1 MGTRTPS
8 MRENIGFIS
17 TRFAGTDGVSLEAAK
32 WAHVL
37 GMEGHACFW
46 YAGKLDH
53 PPERSMCVPEA
64 FFHHPENAWINERI
78 WGKTARTP
86 LVTRRIKIMAEYLRG
101 TFYEFVRRFDIGI
114 IVLENVLA
122 IPMHVPLG
130 LALAEFLSETH
141 IPAVGH
147 HHDFYWERTRFSVN
161 AVNDYLDMA
170 FPSRDHDLRHVVINE
185 SAQEELARR
194 KGVSAIVVPNVFDF
208 ESPPVAVDQ
217 YASDVRAEIGL
228 GSEDKLILQ
237 PTRIVPRKGIH
248 HALALLQ
255 MLGNPRYKLV
265 IAHEAGDEGLEY
277 RDALIAEAVRMK
289 VDLRFFSMRV
299 TETRQRTVEG
309 KKTYTLWDIYPH
321 ADFVTYPSLY
331 EGFGNAFLEAVYFKK
346 PLLVN
351 RYGVFARDIEPKGFK
366 VPIMEGFVSKEVVDE
381 VRRLLED
388 PEHRRET
395 VEHNYKIATR
405 YYSYTVLRKCLGTLL
420 AGLRG
425 LAVEVV

>member
-1 MGTRTPS
+1 

-17 TRFAGTDGVSLEAAK
+17 TRFAGADGVSLEAAK

-37 GMEGHACFW
+37 GLEGHACFW

-53 PPERSMCVPEA
+53 EPAHSMCIPEA
-64 FFHHPENAWINERI
+64 FFHHPENVWISERI

-86 LVTRRIKIMAEYLRG
+86 LVTRRIKVMAEYLRS
-101 TFYEFVRRFDIGI
+101 TLYEFVRRFDLKI

-141 IPAVGH
+141 MPALGH

-170 FPSRDHDLRHVVINE
+170 FPSRDHDLRHVVISE
-185 SAQEELARR
+185 PAQEELARR
-194 KGVSAIVVPNVFDF
+194 KGISAVVVPNVFDF
-208 ESPPVAVDQ
+208 ERPPPPTDL

-228 GSEDKLILQ
+228 GPEDKLILQ

-248 HALALLQ
+248 HALELVQ

-265 IAHEAGDEGLEY
+265 IAHEAGDEGFEY
-277 RDALIAEAVRMK
+277 RDALVGEAMRMG
-289 VDLRFFSMRV
+289 VDLRFFSTRV
-299 TETRQRTVEG
+299 TESRRTMADG

-366 VPIMEGFVSKEVVDE
+366 VPIIEGFVSKEVVGE
-381 VRRLLED
+381 VRRLLDD
-388 PEHRRET
+388 PEQRRAT
-395 VEHNYKIATR
+395 VEHNYAVATR
-405 YYSYTVLRKCLGTLL
+405 YCSYAVLRKRLGTLV
-420 AGLRG
+420 ANLRG
-425 LAVEVV
+425 LAVEA